1 MPYFLPKKGFRDGTD
16 MLTRRRNVVKCF
28 GMKTEYAI
36 TVNFRFD
43 RDEYYQAIYQ
53 RITDLLE
60 ENNFISMESTSKW
73 MLFSQKTSG
82 ENIRNLILEEIEDI
96 SELEDYDFDGTII
109 MTELHRYRTQENK
122 IKSVYLVWTLYSDNS
137 GFYDWEGDTFENYY
151 LARHNT
157 TTHHQ

>member
-1 MPYFLPKKGFRDGTD
+1 M
-16 MLTRRRNVVKCF
+16 
-28 GMKTEYAI
+28 
-36 TVNFRFD
+36 NFRFD

-60 ENNFISMESTSKW
+60 ENNFISMESTSTL

-96 SELEDYDFDGTII
+96 SESEDYDFDGTII

-122 IKSVYLVWTLYSDNS
+122 IKSVYQVWTLHSHIS
-137 GFYDWEGDTFENYY
+137 GFYDWESDTFENYY